1 MNTDSEGA
9 IESFR
14 INNNNN
20 NNNNSNKLIFYD
32 LLLITKLTINSYL
45 QLISRSK
52 NYEVKALF
60 TISFD

>member
-14 INNNNN
+14 IINNNNN
-20 NNNNSNKLIFYD
+20 NNNKLIFYD

-52 NYEVKALF
+52 KY
-60 TISFD
+60 

>member
-14 INNNNN
+14 INN

-52 NYEVKALF
+52 KY
-60 TISFD
+60 

>member
-20 NNNNSNKLIFYD
+20 NNNNKLIFYD

-52 NYEVKALF
+52 KY
-60 TISFD
+60 

>member
-9 IESFR
+9 VESFR
-14 INNNNN
+14 INN

-52 NYEVKALF
+52 KY
-60 TISFD
+60 

>member
-20 NNNNSNKLIFYD
+20 NNNNNKLIFYD

-52 NYEVKALF
+52 KY
-60 TISFD
+60 

>member
-14 INNNNN
+14 IINNNNN
-20 NNNNSNKLIFYD
+20 NNNNKLIFYD

-52 NYEVKALF
+52 KY
-60 TISFD
+60 

>member
-14 INNNNN
+14 INN

-52 NYEVKALF
+52 NY
-60 TISFD
+60 

>member
-20 NNNNSNKLIFYD
+20 NNNNNNKLIFYD

-52 NYEVKALF
+52 KY
-60 TISFD
+60 

>member
-14 INNNNN
+14 IN

-52 NYEVKALF
+52 NY
-60 TISFD
+60 

>member
-14 INNNNN
+14 III
-20 NNNNSNKLIFYD
+20 NNNSNKLIFYD

-52 NYEVKALF
+52 KY
-60 TISFD
+60 

>member
-20 NNNNSNKLIFYD
+20 NNKLIFYD

-52 NYEVKALF
+52 NY
-60 TISFD
+60 

>member
-14 INNNNN
+14 INN

-45 QLISRSK
+45 
-52 NYEVKALF
+52 
-60 TISFD
+60 

>member
-14 INNNNN
+14 IIIINNNNN
-20 NNNNSNKLIFYD
+20 NNNNKLIFYD

-52 NYEVKALF
+52 KY
-60 TISFD
+60 

>member
-20 NNNNSNKLIFYD
+20 NNKLIFYD

-45 QLISRSK
+45 Q
-52 NYEVKALF
+52 
-60 TISFD
+60 

>member
-14 INNNNN
+14 IIN

-32 LLLITKLTINSYL
+32 LLLITKLTINFYL
-45 QLISRSK
+45 QLISRS
-52 NYEVKALF
+52 
-60 TISFD
+60 

>member
-14 INNNNN
+14 IIINNNNN
-20 NNNNSNKLIFYD
+20 NKLIFYD

-52 NYEVKALF
+52 KY
-60 TISFD
+60 

>member
-14 INNNNN
+14 IIN

-32 LLLITKLTINSYL
+32 LLLRTKLTINFYL
-45 QLISRSK
+45 QLISRS
-52 NYEVKALF
+52 
-60 TISFD
+60 

>member
-14 INNNNN
+14 IIINNNNN
-20 NNNNSNKLIFYD
+20 NNNKLIFYD

-52 NYEVKALF
+52 KY
-60 TISFD
+60 

>member
-20 NNNNSNKLIFYD
+20 NSNKLIFYD
-32 LLLITKLTINSYL
+32 LLLITKVTINSYL

-52 NYEVKALF
+52 NY
-60 TISFD
+60 

>member
-14 INNNNN
+14 III

-32 LLLITKLTINSYL
+32 LLLITKLTINFYL
-45 QLISRSK
+45 QLISRSE
-52 NYEVKALF
+52 NYYVKALF